1 MKRYLFSVL
10 ICNSIDLKLN
20 RILLN
25 VEVKKRKRRITSP
38 ESAMMTSTE
47 GLSPDP
53 FGTFSVAIKGM
64 RGTVYGGN
72 VLTN

>member
-20 RILLN
+20 RMLRSKR
-25 VEVKKRKRRITSP
+25 EKKKKRRITSP
-38 ESAMMTSTE
+38 ESAMITSTE

-53 FGTFSVAIKGM
+53 FGTFSVAIKDM
-64 RGTVYGGN
+64 RGTAYGGN